1 MAGPPDPTIVN
12 TVREVW
18 GSVFSSCLK
27 PGMTTDVSMFDLG
40 ADIFTVDLLRD
51 LYESQGF
58 KISIEDLMEHST
70 MDEQIALLCIRN

>member
-1 MAGPPDPTIVN
+1 
-12 TVREVW
+12 
-18 GSVFSSCLK
+18 
-27 PGMTTDVSMFDLG
+27 MTTDVSMFDLG